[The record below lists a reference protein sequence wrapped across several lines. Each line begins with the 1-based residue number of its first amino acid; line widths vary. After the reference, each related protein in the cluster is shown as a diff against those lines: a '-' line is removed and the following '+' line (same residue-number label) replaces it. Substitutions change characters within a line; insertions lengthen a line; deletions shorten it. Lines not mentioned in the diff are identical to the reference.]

1 VIESR
6 SYPRSGALLEEIRKF
21 PAFFRRDL
29 LVAWSYRL
37 AFAVDWINLLGQIVV
52 FALVGRLVSPS
63 AMPIIGGVQ
72 VTYVEFVVTGIAL
85 TTLLQIALGRV
96 VNAMREEQLMG
107 TLEALLM
114 TPTSQW
120 TVQLGLV
127 VYDLVYVPIRT
138 ILLFVIAA
146 LFFDLRLHLD
156 ALGPLTAIL
165 IAFIPF
171 AWGIGMVGAGLVLT
185 FRRGVNILTIATSAL
200 MIGSN
205 AYFPVT
211 VLPEW
216 IQTLTRFNPITVALN
231 GVRGVLIAGN
241 GWEEALHTV
250 VLLIPVAIVSL
261 LVGVGAV
268 RRAIAR
274 ERRQGTLG
282 LY

>member
-1 VIESR
+1 VIE
-6 SYPRSGALLEEIRKF
+6 PRGYAPSGAFIEEIRKF

-37 AFAVDWINLLGQIVV
+37 AFAVDWVNLVGQIVV

-63 AMPIIGGVQ
+63 VLPTVGGVQ
-72 VTYVEFVVTGIAL
+72 ITYVEFIVTGIAL

-138 ILLFVIAA
+138 ILLFVVATL
-146 LFFDLRLHLD
+146 LFGLRIHLD
-156 ALGPLTAIL
+156 ALAPLVAIL

-171 AWGIGMVGAGLVLT
+171 AWGIGMLGAALVLT
-185 FRRGVNILTIATSAL
+185 YRRGVSVLTFGTSIL

-205 AYFPVT
+205 AYFPIT
-211 VLPEW
+211 VLPGW
-216 IQTLTRFNPITVALN
+216 VQSLTKFNPITVALH
-231 GVRGVLIAGN
+231 GVRNVLLAGT
-241 GWEEALHTV
+241 GWGDALHTV
-250 VLLIPVAIVSL
+250 LLLVPVAIVSL
-261 LVGVGAV
+261 LVGIAAV
-268 RRAIAR
+268 RFAIAR